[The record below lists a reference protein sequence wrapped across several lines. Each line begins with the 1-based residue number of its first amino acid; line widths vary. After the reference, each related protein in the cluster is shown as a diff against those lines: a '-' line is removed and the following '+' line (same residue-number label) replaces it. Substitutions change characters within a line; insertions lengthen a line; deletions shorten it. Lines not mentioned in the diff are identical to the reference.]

1 MMHLFSKH
9 RGVAIVEFTIL
20 LPFFLFLLFAIAEM
34 GRAFYTYAELEKLS
48 RESARYL
55 SGELI
60 KGSTGLYSISD
71 ADKNLAKNLAVF
83 GSIEGSVD
91 GGLTSSL
98 PGLDTSQMQVSL
110 IGNYVKVE
118 INYPYQ
124 PVLAVIPGF
133 FVTDDIDL
141 NITLV
146 SSYSMRVL

>member
-1 MMHLFSKH
+1 MRFISRH

-20 LPFFLFLLFAIAEM
+20 LPFFLFLLFTIAEM

-71 ADKNLAKNLAVF
+71 SDKILAKNLAVY
-83 GSIEGSVD
+83 GSVD
-91 GGLTSSL
+91 GGSSSSL
-98 PGLDTSQMQVSL
+98 PGLDTSHLQVSL
-110 IGNYVKVE
+110 NGNYVKVE
-118 INYPYQ
+118 ISYPYQ

-133 FVTDDIDL
+133 FVTDDIDM